1 MAQIYKNQL
10 MKIMPTH
17 FPYIER
23 DESWMYFNRRLLFEA
38 ERNDIPLLERLNYL
52 GIYSSNLDEFFRVR
66 IASLRKLSEVNSL
79 ATDEQRLRAKQTLIK
94 VARLYKEYSVQYEK
108 TLEHLTAELAKEKI
122 YIINEL
128 ELNSKQ
134 EEEVRRFY
142 MEHVSSTVNPIF
154 ICSTSFV
161 PERHLRE
168 SLYLV
173 VSLRPNLVLKED
185 GSPDLAILEIPTSVC
200 GRFIRLSDG
209 ENGESYIIMLDDVLR
224 FCLPYI
230 FAGMPYTEYEAY
242 TFKLT
247 KDSEIEIETD
257 LRRSVIDQVS
267 RGLKQRKNAEP
278 IRVVYD
284 IAMPEHIL
292 ERLCQLPDLCKTD
305 TLLGGGRYH
314 NIKDMMKFP
323 DCGRKHLRFPEWKQ
337 CLNDE
342 RDYADSI
349 LERIRAKDLGIHF
362 PYQSFDMFL
371 RVLRE
376 AAISPQVSEIRI
388 TLYRV
393 AQHSKVIGALLA
405 AAQNGKR
412 VTAVVELLARFDEE
426 SNINWSK
433 KLQEAGVHVIFG
445 HEKFKIHSK
454 LVHITT
460 TQGGIVCIGT
470 GNLHEGNA
478 RLYTD
483 YMLMTAEPSIAK
495 DVYRVF
501 DFIETPYL
509 RTEFKHLLVSPND
522 MRHRLVALIDREI
535 EHARRGR
542 YAAFKIKINH
552 IVDEDMVVKLY
563 EASQAGVQIDL
574 CVRGNCSVVP
584 GLIGVSENIRINA
597 IIDRYLEHPR
607 IYIFENN
614 GQPEYYLGSTDWM
627 TRNLDRR
634 IEVMAPVLDLDIQR
648 ELRMIVEY
656 SLRDTAQGYQV
667 NQGDRLPLR
676 LLLEPGAPLFRSQE
690 ALYNYYQYRNTT
702 K

>member
-1 MAQIYKNQL
+1 M
-10 MKIMPTH
+10 MPTH

-38 ERNDIPLLERLNYL
+38 QREDIPILERLNYL

-66 IASLRKLSEVNSL
+66 IASLRKQSEFNSL
-79 ATDEQRLRAKQTLIK
+79 ASEEERLSAKQTLIK
-94 VARLYKEYSVQYEK
+94 VARLYKEYSAQYEA
-108 TLEHLTAELAKEKI
+108 TLANLVSELSKENI
-122 YIINEL
+122 HIIDEREL
-128 ELNSKQ
+128 SPSQ
-134 EEEVRRFY
+134 GEEVRRFY
-142 MEHVSSTVNPIF
+142 MEHVSSTVNPVF
-154 ICSTSFV
+154 ICSSSFL

-173 VSLRPNLVLKED
+173 VSLRPNMVLKED
-185 GSPDLAILEIPTSVC
+185 GSPDLAILEIPTKAC
-200 GRFIRLSDG
+200 GRFVRLSDG
-209 ENGESYIIMLDDVLR
+209 DKGESYIIMLDDVLR

-230 FAGMPYTEYEAY
+230 FAGMPYTEFEAY

-267 RGLKQRKNAEP
+267 RGLRQRKHGSP

-284 IAMPEHIL
+284 AAMPENIL
-292 ERLCQLPDLCKTD
+292 ERLCQLADLGKTD

-323 DCGRKHLRFPEWKQ
+323 DCGRKHLRFPRWEQ
-337 CLNDE
+337 CVDNE
-342 RDYADSI
+342 RNYADSI
-349 LERIRAKDLGIHF
+349 LERIKRKDVGMHF

-376 AAISPQVSEIRI
+376 AAISPKVSEIRI

-393 AQHSKVIGALLA
+393 AQHSKVVGALLA

-412 VTAVVELLARFDEE
+412 VVAVVELLARFDEE

-433 KLQEAGVHVIFG
+433 KLQDAGVQVIFG

-460 TQGGIVCIGT
+460 TDGGIACIGT

-483 YMLMTAEPSIAK
+483 YMLMTAEPSIEQ
-495 DVYRVF
+495 DVCRVF

-509 RTEFKHLLVSPND
+509 RTEFKRLLVAPND
-522 MRHRLVALIDREI
+522 MRNRLVALIDREI
-535 EHARRGR
+535 RHARLGKP
-542 YAAFKIKINH
+542 ASFKMKLNH
-552 IVDEDMVVKLY
+552 IVDQDMVRKLY

-584 GLIGVSENIRINA
+584 GIIGISDNIRINA

-607 IYIFENN
+607 IYIFENA

-627 TRNLDRR
+627 TRNLDKR
-634 IEVMAPVLDLDIQR
+634 IEVMAPVLDVDIQE
-648 ELRMIVEY
+648 ELRMIVDY
-656 SLRDTAQGYQV
+656 ALRDTAQGHEV
-667 NQGDRLPLR
+667 NQGERLPKR
-676 LLLEPGAPLFRSQE
+676 LLPETKTPLFRSQE
-690 ALYNYYQYRNTT
+690 ALYYYYQEKGNSNI
-702 K
+702 